1 VAWTSSRLQGKY
13 IVQNGRHLV
22 GPESTLGKGIRHVGP
37 EHRKDTKRKASYE
50 AEHQYDTKWKASY
63 GDEDRHDTKTK
74 IP

>member
-1 VAWTSSRLQGKY
+1 M
-13 IVQNGRHLV
+13 